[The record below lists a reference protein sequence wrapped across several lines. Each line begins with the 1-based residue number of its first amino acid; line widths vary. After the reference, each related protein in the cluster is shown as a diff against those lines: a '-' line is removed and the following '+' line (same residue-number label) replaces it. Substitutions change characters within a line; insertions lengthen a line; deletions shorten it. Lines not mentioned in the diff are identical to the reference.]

1 MTDCLRRLR
10 RFLRRSFV
18 GSFLCCTSA
27 LPLGEVGPAKPVGEV
42 LQRCVYVKCYRKEIY
57 FMGQLRMERVQELMK
72 QEISK
77 IILEDVKDPRVGF
90 VTVTRVSVTSD
101 LRSARVFV
109 SLMGSDEQMAN
120 SLRGLNRSLGFIRR
134 EVGHR
139 VRLRYTPELSLE
151 LDDSMAYSAHIQEL
165 LLRVQKEEAEKG
177 GEPA

>member
-10 RFLRRSFV
+10 RFLRRSFA
-18 GSFLCCTSA
+18 GSFLVVHLSFLLKEKA
-27 LPLGEVGPAKPVGEV
+27 RKSNFG
-42 LQRCVYVKCYRKEIY
+42 CYRKEIY